1 MSREAVLNNIYF
13 KKRLIRNFDFDAL
26 QHAPLNCY
34 ITEKEVADIRYLVTS
49 AKYSGTPK
57 NTKLKM
63 IDDILRPKGF
73 TRVTT
78 GTNRAIYKFEYDQS
92 FMLKIAM
99 DDVGIRDSPAEMFNQ
114 EILKP
119 FVPKVF
125 DVSPC
130 GTVEMIE
137 RVDPINNRH
146 EFSLVAAEIFDILEN
161 FFLGKYVLE
170 DIGTD
175 FFKNWG
181 IRDGFGPVLL
191 DFPYLYEI
199 DGDRLKCTRTFPD
212 GTHCHGFI
220 DYDNGLNTLVC
231 EECGQRYAA
240 KDLGANNG
248 AITIKTNKKK
258 EDIIMI
264 EQFKVSTVIG
274 GVKRDLTE
282 GTDFASPRY
291 NRRKKNRSSDIDNL
305 KVSVVIPKAES
316 KKEKPLDYEAIPGQ
330 EVKYENAAHAQEA
343 PAVTPEI
350 KRDSAPA
357 MEMTSREVSLSTEP
371 GKTEEIATDTIA
383 EAVPEQQTSS
393 AKELMLIEDFLVE
406 SVRGFDFEANGGVAN
421 QSQRNDLINFL
432 FTATLSKHLDID
444 AEKAISIVTEFVDN
458 NYTFNEDDKI
468 YRRYESEIAQYEDEE
483 SIVKI
488 GKRRNVRNEL

>member
-1 MSREAVLNNIYF
+1 MSREAVLNNIYS

-26 QHAPLNCY
+26 QHVPLDYYLTQQEISN
-34 ITEKEVADIRYLVTS
+34 IRYLVTS
-49 AKYSGTPK
+49 SKYSGTPK

-73 TRVTT
+73 TRITT
-78 GTNRAIYKFEYDQS
+78 GTNRAIYKSEYDQS
-92 FMLKIAM
+92 FVLKVAM
-99 DDVGIRDSPAEMFNQ
+99 DDVGIRDSPAELFNQ

-130 GTVEMIE
+130 GTVEMME

-161 FFLGKYVLE
+161 FFLGRYVLE

-199 DGDRLKCTRTFPD
+199 DGDKLKCSRVFPD

-231 EECGQRYAA
+231 ETCGQRYAA

-248 AITIKTNKKK
+248 AITIKENKKG

-274 GVKRDLTE
+274 GVKHDLAE

-291 NRRKKNRSSDIDNL
+291 SRKKTHRSSDLDDL
-305 KVSVVIPKAES
+305 KVTVVRPTPEPE
-316 KKEKPLDYEAIPGQ
+316 KEENPVTFEVIPGQ
-330 EVKYENAAHAQEA
+330 EVKYEKVDVDVPDKQEVSD
-343 PAVTPEI
+343 AVPKI
-350 KRDSAPA
+350 NDSAPA
-357 MEMTSREVSLSTEP
+357 MVKKEVTITTDP
-371 GKTEEIATDTIA
+371 AKNAEIDCDIEVEQA
-383 EAVPEQQTSS
+383 EAQSS
-393 AKELMLIEDFLVE
+393 AKDLMLIETFLIE
-406 SVRGFDFEANGGVAN
+406 SANTFDFSLQGGSMQA
-421 QSQRNDLINFL
+421 QRNDLINFL
-432 FTATLSKHLDID
+432 FTATISKYLDID

-458 NYTFNEDDKI
+458 NYSFDEEEDI
-468 YRRYESEIAQYEDEE
+468 HRRYESEIAQYEDSE
-483 SIVKI
+483 SIEKI
-488 GKRRNVRNEL
+488 GRRRNVRNEL